1 MKIREKAKKVA
12 SKGIAGLKRGFAAIY
27 ALMLCILPQTVYAAG
42 ELDPTAAIGK
52 LSTLVTSIISAA
64 GGIFLIYSIVQ
75 LGIAY
80 KRQDS
85 ASKADALNG
94 VIGGIIICAAPWI
107 VKYIT
112 GN

>member
-1 MKIREKAKKVA
+1 MKEKEVLCKIGEIKK
-12 SKGIAGLKRGFAAIY
+12 KITAALLLIMCMIPQAAY
-27 ALMLCILPQTVYAAG
+27 AD

-52 LSTLVTSIISAA
+52 LSSLVTSIISAA

-80 KRQDS
+80 KRQDA

-94 VIGGIIICAAPWI
+94 VIGGVIICAAPWI
-107 VKYIT
+107 VKYLT